1 MDFKD
6 FMTRHEDIKETERL
20 YGKMSDQYK
29 AHQKMDEIKAI
40 LKEKSILLGKQCAQ
54 EFISVQFIYGQ
65 ICGYKIKNHWNQERT
80 EIKKRKEQIYPSVTL
95 NKLADEVFELVWA
108 GGYEIIK

>member
-6 FMTRHEDIKETERL
+6 FITRHKDIKETERI

-29 AHQKMDEIKAI
+29 GHQKMNEIKTI
-40 LKEKSILLGKQCAQ
+40 LQKKSILLGKQCKQ

-65 ICGYKIKNHWNQERT
+65 ICSYKIKNHWNPEKT
-80 EIKKRKEQIYPSVTL
+80 EIKKRKEQVYQSMTL
-95 NKLADEVFELVWA
+95 NKLADEVFELVWTD
-108 GGYEIIK
+108 GYEII